1 MRAVSLSRRRL
12 HDLWLLGGIGV
23 LVALAALCYWLVPRP
38 GATAVV
44 LVDGQETARYALTDR
59 VHTVITTPYG
69 INTLTIENGQAKIT
83 DADCPDGICAAHRPV
98 SRAGETIVCLPHKLV
113 IRIDRAGDTAP
124 DMVV

>member
-1 MRAVSLSRRRL
+1 MKEVSLSRRRL
-12 HDLWLLGGIGV
+12 HDLWLIAGIAA
-23 LVALAALCYWLVPRP
+23 LVVLAALCYWLVPRP

-44 LVDGQETARYALTDR
+44 LVDGRETARYALSAS

-69 INTLTIENGQAKIT
+69 VNTLTIENGQAKIS

-124 DMVV
+124 DAVV